1 MQGFKICNHVDWKY
15 SSHKDNEN
23 PNNGSY
29 FWLRKWNDLHNC
41 TVHQILWCIFKTTQ
55 KDIFP
60 LFATAFPPNFT
71 APFFPCEN
79 TQQKRGA
86 FSSLRVLRPN
96 TKGKKKLLGVPKKRE
111 RKKAKLP
118 LRRNERTFRSAAV
131 DSCVF
136 AQIWAT
142 TTTDVSQRSRTNI
155 RPDYCFRRLFII
167 IAESGIHGQNQQS
180 FPFQIVSQWD
190 FLGDRPALN
199 PPKLFIWDLSIS

>member
-1 MQGFKICNHVDWKY
+1 MKWLAQLHRAP
-15 SSHKDNEN
+15 N
-23 PNNGSY
+23 PLMHFQDDTKRHLPS
-29 FWLRKWNDLHNC
+29 FCDSFSPKFHCPLFSLRKHSAKKRCLFLSKSIAAQ
-41 TVHQILWCIFKTTQ
+41 HQREEE
-55 KDIFP
+55 
-60 LFATAFPPNFT
+60 ASGSA
-71 APFFPCEN
+71 
-79 TQQKRGA
+79 
-86 FSSLRVLRPN
+86 
-96 TKGKKKLLGVPKKRE
+96 KKKE

-155 RPDYCFRRLFII
+155 RPDYCSRRLFII

-199 PPKLFIWDLSIS
+199 PPKLFLLLE